1 MSRST
6 VDASEQQTAKHSP
19 DKHVSHVRA
28 ELESLMEV
36 VVGLEDPDSLIG
48 AVEEMGQYLIFLQ
61 WKEQQLL
68 PLISD
73 ARARY
78 NNAQEIVR
86 QEEDR
91 EALRL
96 NNSGVAMNRAEKM
109 ARLAMSDMREQLNAF
124 QEARNRYEDEYTDL
138 KGFRNV
144 VQECKMTI
152 HQKVK
157 MLYSEYKQT
166 PFQVERNH

>member
-6 VDASEQQTAKHSP
+6 VAETATHSP
-19 DKHVSHVRA
+19 DREVSHVRS
-28 ELESLMEV
+28 ELEALMQA
-36 VVGLEDPDSLIG
+36 VVGSEDPDSLIG
-48 AVEEMGQYLIFLQ
+48 AAEEIGQYLIFLQ

-73 ARARY
+73 ARAKY
-78 NNAQEIVR
+78 NNALEEVR
-86 QEEDR
+86 QQEDR

-96 NNSGVAMNRAEKM
+96 NDNGVAMNRAEKM
-109 ARLAMSDMREQLNAF
+109 ARLEMADMREQLNAF

-144 VQECKMTI
+144 VQECKMTL

-157 MLYSEYKQT
+157 MLHSEYRQT
-166 PFQVERNH
+166 PFQVER

>member
-6 VDASEQQTAKHSP
+6 AAEPKYAP
-19 DKHVSHVRA
+19 DRDVSHVRS
-28 ELESLMEV
+28 ELEALMEAIV
-36 VVGLEDPDSLIG
+36 RMEDPDSLIG
-48 AVEEMGQYLIFLQ
+48 AAEEMGQYLIFLQ

-73 ARARY
+73 ARAKY
-78 NNAQEIVR
+78 NNALEIVR

-96 NNSGVAMNRAEKM
+96 NGSGTAMNRAEKM
-109 ARLAMSDMREQLNAF
+109 ARLTMADMRAQLNAF

-138 KGFRNV
+138 KGFRETV
-144 VQECKMTI
+144 RECKMTI

-157 MLYSEYKQT
+157 MLTGEYRQT
-166 PFQVERNH
+166 PFQVER